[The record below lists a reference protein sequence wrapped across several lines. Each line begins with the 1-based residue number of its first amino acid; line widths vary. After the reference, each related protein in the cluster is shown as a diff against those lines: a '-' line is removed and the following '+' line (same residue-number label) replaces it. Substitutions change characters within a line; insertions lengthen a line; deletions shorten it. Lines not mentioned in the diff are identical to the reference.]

1 MPIEPVDP
9 SKKVGDGKSDKYT
22 PPKEK
27 FGPSEYDKKAEKVK
41 QENEKAKAEANKMA
55 EEQRAKAKAESPRTY
70 TERLQDM
77 GRLPKP
83 SVGGGSS
90 GGGGDFSGMKGLDKP
105 FKAGGKVSSASK
117 RADGIAIR
125 GRTRA

>member
-9 SKKVGDGKSDKYT
+9 SKKTGGDGTEKYS
-22 PPKEK
+22 P
-27 FGPSEYDKKAEKVK
+27 
-41 QENEKAKAEANKMA
+41 NEKRGPGKFDEALERAKTERAKADISKMA
-55 EEQRAKAKAESPRTY
+55 EDQKAKVEAERPRTY

-83 SVGGGSS
+83 S
-90 GGGGDFSGMKGLDKP
+90 GGGGGTGIGGKLGSRDLNRNGR
-105 FKAGGKVSSASK
+105 AGGKVSASS

-125 GRTRA
+125 GKTKGRTV

>member
-9 SKKVGDGKSDKYT
+9 SKKTGGDGTEKYS
-22 PPKEK
+22 P
-27 FGPSEYDKKAEKVK
+27 
-41 QENEKAKAEANKMA
+41 NEKRGPGKFDEALERAKTERAKADISKMA
-55 EEQRAKAKAESPRTY
+55 EDQKAKVEAERPRTY

-83 SVGGGSS
+83 S
-90 GGGGDFSGMKGLDKP
+90 GGGGGTGIGGKLGNRDLNRNGR
-105 FKAGGKVSSASK
+105 AGGKVSASS

-125 GRTRA
+125 GKTKGRTV